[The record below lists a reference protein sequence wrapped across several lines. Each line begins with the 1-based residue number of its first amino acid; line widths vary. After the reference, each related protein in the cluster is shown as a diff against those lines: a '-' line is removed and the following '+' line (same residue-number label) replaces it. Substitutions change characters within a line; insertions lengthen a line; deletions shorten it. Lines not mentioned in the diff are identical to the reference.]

1 MSEYKIQIDSFMK
14 ELIIKNG
21 NEPEFIQAVEEV
33 AETVIPFIENNTK
46 YKSAKI
52 LKRIVEPERV
62 IQFRVPWI
70 DDAGAN

>member
-1 MSEYKIQIDSFMK
+1 MSEYKIQIDSFME

-33 AETVIPFIENNTK
+33 AETVIPFIEKNIK

-52 LKRIVEPERV
+52 LKEL
-62 IQFRVPWI
+62 
-70 DDAGAN
+70 